1 MAVDEKVRSGMSRAD
16 AVRRV
21 RMERGDVDA
30 ARELVR
36 AAAWESAVDTWWRD
50 VCFAARQLT
59 RAPGF
64 TAVAVL
70 TLALGI
76 GANTAIFSYF
86 DAWILE
92 PLPYPDAGR
101 LVVFASH
108 DTKRGWTRE
117 GLASTA
123 SFLDFQERNTS
134 FEQTVLWTG
143 WNFNVTGDGP
153 PVLVDGGRGSWN

>member
-1 MAVDEKVRSGMSRAD
+1 
-16 AVRRV
+16 
-21 RMERGDVDA
+21 
-30 ARELVR
+30 
-36 AAAWESAVDTWWRD
+36 
-50 VCFAARQLT
+50 
-59 RAPGF
+59 
-64 TAVAVL
+64 VAVL

-153 PVLVDGGRGSWN
+153 PVRVDGGRVSWNFFDALGAKPMRGRTFTADEDAPGAPRVAVIGEGLWQGRYGGDGAVVGRDITIGG